1 MEAGG
6 LSYVAATRARQ
17 RLPLL
22 ALANPDE
29 QGAAREPNK
38 RSLLAKIWWQAQP
51 HFGPA
56 PADLP
61 TEAEREPI
69 LDLLRRPPADFK
81 SPATPTSAKWPP
93 PDEGSQEEGS
103 EFSCASPTTQ
113 HVWACVHC

>member
-69 LDLLRRPPADFK
+69 LDLLRRLPADFK
-81 SPATPTSAKWPP
+81 SPAAPAPAKWTA
-93 PDEGSQEEGS
+93 PDEGREEEQIAVSWVG
-103 EFSCASPTTQ
+103 ETAR
-113 HVWACVHC
+113 HVLTV